1 MHENPNISAALTDLP
16 AGARIV
22 VAMSGGVDS
31 SVCAAICKEAG
42 FDVVGIT
49 LQLYDHGEMLRRK
62 GACCAGVDIHD
73 AKRVASQLGI
83 DHYVLDYESKF
94 KESVIDDFVDTYL
107 TGATPVPCIRCNQ
120 TVKFVDLLAT
130 AKDLGAEAM
139 VTGHYVQRKVK
150 NGRAE
155 MHRAV
160 DGRRDQSYFLFTT
173 TNEQLEFLRFP
184 LGGFGDK
191 DETRAIAQ
199 RHGLLIADKPDSQD
213 ICFVPNG
220 DYAAVI
226 DKLRPD
232 ASEPGDI
239 VDLNG
244 KILGRHDGI
253 IHFTIGQ
260 RRGIGIGGHDP
271 LYVNRLDAA
280 KRQVIVGSRED
291 LLCAEVPVGEMNWL
305 IDPPKVGARVRV
317 EARIRSTRPPEPAFM
332 QVQPDLSIIVE
343 MDEPEAGVSPGQACV
358 LYDGERVIGG
368 GWITK
373 NAMVEIAA

>member
-1 MHENPNISAALTDLP
+1 
-16 AGARIV
+16 
-22 VAMSGGVDS
+22 
-31 SVCAAICKEAG
+31 
-42 FDVVGIT
+42 
-49 LQLYDHGEMLRRK
+49 
-62 GACCAGVDIHD
+62 
-73 AKRVASQLGI
+73 
-83 DHYVLDYESKF
+83 
-94 KESVIDDFVDTYL
+94 
-107 TGATPVPCIRCNQ
+107 
-120 TVKFVDLLAT
+120 VKFVDLLAT

-139 VTGHYVQRKVK
+139 VTGHYVQRNIV
-150 NGRAE
+150 NGMAE
-155 MHRAV
+155 MHRAA

-173 TNEQLEFLRFP
+173 TNEQLDFLRFP
-184 LGGFGDK
+184 LGGIADK

-239 VDLNG
+239 VDLEGNV
-244 KILGRHDGI
+244 LGQHDGI

-271 LYVNRLDAA
+271 LYVTRLDPG
-280 KRQVIVGSRED
+280 KRQVIVGSRKD

-305 IDPPKVGARVRV
+305 IDPPKVGERLRV
-317 EARIRSTRPPEPAFM
+317 EARIRSTRPPEPAYM
-332 QVQPDLSIIVE
+332 QVQPDQSIIVE

-358 LYDGERVIGG
+358 LYVGERVIGG
-368 GWITK
+368 GWIKKT
-373 NAMVEIAA
+373 AAAEIAA